1 LPVNEP
7 LPLQQIGKYPVE
19 SHLGS
24 GATSEVYLCH
34 DPFAKRNVAVKV
46 VSTSLFNDP
55 ERGKLYRKLFVTEA
69 SLAGKLQHPHICQIY
84 DAVADDE
91 LHYIVMEYVDGGT
104 LEKFCSPGQLLP
116 VDKVVEIVF
125 KCTRALEFAHKE
137 GITHR
142 DIKPA
147 NILYAGGTDVKI
159 SDFGAALIASGDSTQ
174 VSAIGSPAYMSPQQV
189 KEHPLDHRTDIYSM
203 GVVMYHLLAGR
214 LPFQASNNFS
224 LIYQITGVEPQPPS
238 AHRPEI
244 PQAIDDIV
252 HRAMAKDLERRYA
265 EWEDFSA
272 DLAAVF
278 RGETAGVAGRKDGEE
293 FADSDKFETL
303 RALPFFENFSDA
315 EIWEVA
321 RISAWQNARSGEAIM
336 KEGERG
342 DYFCI
347 IADGQVKVT
356 KRNKLLNVLR
366 AGECFGE
373 MAYLQKG
380 AHVRGADVTV
390 MSDCKIISVPTGK
403 LEQASDAC
411 RHKFDRAFMAILVER
426 LSMANI
432 RLSGV

>member
-1 LPVNEP
+1 M
-7 LPLQQIGKYPVE
+7 
-19 SHLGS
+19 
-24 GATSEVYLCH
+24 YLCS
-34 DPFAKRNVAVKV
+34 DPFAKRSVAVKL
-46 VSTSLFNDP
+46 VSTALFNDP
-55 ERGKLYRKLFVTEA
+55 ERGKLYKKLFVTEA

-84 DAVADDE
+84 DAVADDS

-104 LEKFCSPGQLLP
+104 LEKFCAPEHLLP
-116 VDKVVEIVF
+116 IDKLVEMVF
-125 KCTRALEFAHKE
+125 KCTRALEFAHKM

-147 NILYAGGTDVKI
+147 NILYAGETNVKI
-159 SDFGAALIASGDSTQ
+159 TDFGAALIATGDSTQ
-174 VSAIGSPAYMSPQQV
+174 ISAIGSPSYMSPQQV

-238 AHRPEI
+238 AYRPGI
-244 PQAIDDIV
+244 PQALDDIV
-252 HRAMAKDLERRYA
+252 RRAMAKDLERRYA
-265 EWEDFSA
+265 KWEEFSL

-278 RGETAGVAGRKDGEE
+278 RGEPAGMQGQATGEQQ

-303 RALPFFENFSDA
+303 RALPFFANFSDA

-321 RISAWQNARSGEAIM
+321 RISSWRHARTGDVIM
-336 KEGERG
+336 KEGEQG
-342 DYFCI
+342 DYFCLL
-347 IADGQVKVT
+347 ADGQVKVT

-366 AGECFGE
+366 TGECFGE

-380 AHVRGADVTV
+380 AQVRGADVTV
-390 MSDCKIISVPTGK
+390 MSDCKIVSVPTGK
-403 LEQASDAC
+403 LEDASDAC
-411 RHKFDRAFMAILVER
+411 RHKFDRAFMEILVER